1 MTIKIPEWKETVA
14 IAGVILSLLFVAYE
28 IRQNT
33 QVVRA
38 QARHELAALNQQW
51 PTLLSQDSTI
61 NSIFFKVWADMDAE
75 LTESEMSRATA
86 MMTLNLRRLENV
98 YFQYSEGLVDEAA
111 LRSYGG
117 QLSTLYKSPRF
128 KKYWMADNWRI

>member
-1 MTIKIPEWKETVA
+1 MA
-14 IAGVILSLLFVAYE
+14 IAGAILSLLFVAYE

-33 QVVRA
+33 QVARA

-51 PTLLSQDSTI
+51 LTLLSQDSTI

-111 LRSYGG
+111 LRSY
-117 QLSTLYKSPRF
+117 
-128 KKYWMADNWRI
+128 

>member
-1 MTIKIPEWKETVA
+1 MAIKIPEWKETVA

-33 QVVRA
+33 QVARA

-51 PTLLSQDSTI
+51 LTLLSQDSTI
-61 NSIFFKVWADMDAE
+61 NSIFLKVWADVDGE

-98 YFQYSEGLVDEAA
+98 YFQYSERLVDEAA

>member
-33 QVVRA
+33 QVARA

-51 PTLLSQDSTI
+51 PTLLSQSTFNI
-61 NSIFFKVWADMDAE
+61 PRGW
-75 LTESEMSRATA
+75 
-86 MMTLNLRRLENV
+86 
-98 YFQYSEGLVDEAA
+98 
-111 LRSYGG
+111 
-117 QLSTLYKSPRF
+117 STKRH
-128 KKYWMADNWRI
+128 